1 LARKRE
7 ALAMPTTDPMRR
19 EATANGFVAGAYV
32 PVIAAG
38 AVLAAASLI
47 SFWLMPPQLLLP
59 TVCLA
64 ALATACAV
72 GLIAWRSR
80 ARAQRRPNYWDVAGA
95 LTFIA
100 MCAAI
105 LSEPDQVFTL
115 FQAAPGKN

>member
-1 LARKRE
+1 
-7 ALAMPTTDPMRR
+7 MPTTDPMRR
-19 EATANGFVAGAYV
+19 EATASGLVAGAYL

-47 SFWLMPPQLLLP
+47 SFWLMPPQLMLP

-64 ALATACAV
+64 ALAAACAI
-72 GLIAWRSR
+72 GLLAWRGR
-80 ARAQRRPNYWDVAGA
+80 ARALRRPNYWDVAGA

-115 FQAAPGKN
+115 FQAAPGNN